1 MVGRVLPFRLSRSQ
15 GLKLIREAAEDTGRI
30 ILTHHAERRMRQRR
44 ITMTQVIACLRK
56 GVITEGPALD
66 IKGCW
71 ACRIERT
78 VAGDEVKVALAID
91 PPSRVVIVTV
101 M

>member
-1 MVGRVLPFRLSRSQ
+1 MTDCVLPFRLSRTQ
-15 GLKLIREAAEDTGRI
+15 ALRLIREAAEDTGRI
-30 ILTHHAERRMRQRR
+30 ILTRHAELRMRQRR

-71 ACRIERT
+71 ACRIERP
-78 VAGDEVKVALAID
+78 VAGDDVKVALTID
-91 PPSRVVIVTV
+91 PVARVIIITV

>member
-1 MVGRVLPFRLSRSQ
+1 MTGRVLPFRLSRAQ
-15 GLKLIREAAEDTGRI
+15 ALKLIREAAEDTGRI
-30 ILTHHAERRMRQRR
+30 ILTHHAEQRMRQRR
-44 ITMTQVIACLRK
+44 ITMTQVIVCLRK

-71 ACRIERT
+71 ACRIERP
-78 VAGDEVKVALAID
+78 VAGDDVKVALAID
-91 PPSRVVIVTV
+91 PVARVIIITV